1 MMPHER
7 RVNTRKP
14 LEQLAYLS
22 LPPDNGGIVLD
33 VSEGGLGFHAM
44 APVDVSG
51 PIEFKFEFDSGRKI
65 TAVGELAWKDASGKS
80 GGLRFTRL
88 PDETRAQIRQWAGET
103 AMREAAQAAA
113 RAIAKAISTVI
124 EVSEAIPQ
132 NGVKAEASGNAAV
145 PASPPPAA
153 GAVTTAAKNGGTN
166 GKSELSASPE
176 NAAAVS
182 ATANGSLRG
191 KPAVAGVVRAQVS
204 TAMLAPTSLG
214 AANGKAAVSRE
225 VKAEA
230 AAPVAPEKSVPG
242 ENPVVK
248 EAVDLRPSEFAATSL
263 PETAPIDWTEEWVRE
278 ANILV
283 SARAAGV
290 SETPRSTPEPAP
302 AITAPIAAP
311 NQRAEAPP
319 NANIDHAPHAS
330 QVSQA
335 AGVSRK
341 APLLY
346 SRTPP
351 IYSAP
356 FYNLSMFTADSS
368 VETPIAS
375 PVYRPNAPLDAV
387 EAAIVK
393 HPFGAVGLTAALA
406 FLVSIGIFSYLCTS
420 PIGDAFANVGEKIW
434 GSMYSH
440 QMPADPAPPASL
452 PDPSRALQQ

>member
-1 MMPHER
+1 M
-7 RVNTRKP
+7 
-14 LEQLAYLS
+14 
-22 LPPDNGGIVLD
+22 DNGGIVLD

-44 APVDVSG
+44 APVEADG
-51 PIEFKFEFDSGRKI
+51 PIEFKFAFDSGTEDQRGWR
-65 TAVGELAWKDASGKS
+65 VAWKDASGKK
-80 GGLRFTRL
+80 RRL
-88 PDETRAQIRQWAGET
+88 AIHAVAGRNSRPDPPVWAGET

-113 RAIAKAISTVI
+113 RAIAKAISKVI

-145 PASPPPAA
+145 PASPSPAA
-153 GAVTTAAKNGGTN
+153 GAVPASPKNGGTN

-176 NAAAVS
+176 NAAAVA
-182 ATANGSLRG
+182 ATANGSLNG
-191 KPAVAGVVRAQVS
+191 KPELAQVVS
-204 TAMLAPTSLG
+204 AQVATSPLAPTSLG
-214 AANGKAAVSRE
+214 AANGKAEVSRE

-230 AAPVAPEKSVPG
+230 AAPVTPKKSVPG

-311 NQRAEAPP
+311 NQRAGVPP

-356 FYNLSMFTADSS
+356 FYNLSMFTVDSS

-434 GSMYSH
+434 GRYVFAPDAGRSCAARVFTGSF
-440 QMPADPAPPASL
+440 QSPSTVISSIQRVPAAPNYF
-452 PDPSRALQQ
+452 